1 MVIKI
6 GSVELFCCGQPME
19 KIEG

>member
-1 MVIKI
+1 MVLKI
-6 GSVELFCCGQPME
+6 GFVELFCCEQPME

>member
-1 MVIKI
+1 MIKI
-6 GSVELFCCGQPME
+6 GFIELFCCEQPME